1 MGQGD
6 FRKESI
12 MRIKH
17 LLLIFAFILV
27 CLLRAPQEVSAA
39 ALTKA
44 DDIPAGLK
52 LGLDV
57 AQAIADQQN
66 VQNGLSEFAKGQLD
80 DWMWNSIG
88 GYEKLWTGQ
97 LDDVDAVS
105 KQAKDKIKK
114 SLEIL
119 QQITDFATKVGEG
132 KYDEALFVTIDAAV
146 SHFDHPVVKTAWSA
160 CKIAYESHK
169 LVQDTKAELE
179 IEALYGMLNN
189 DRRLIGTITSGQDQP
204 RLIPENAETVDY
216 FFNKYLMTNDQARN
230 LMKTYVRKVLG
241 DEWPEQSWGQW
252 LSSWQEIGSGADSAR
267 SAEIEALATE
277 LRNKARTWIM
287 LLIKDLNKQVKV
299 AWAQARVHQEM
310 AEFQKFVERMRA
322 FSGNIDELF
331 KEFKQKAQYRKELP
345 KYREF
350 LAQSPQALE
359 KARSD
364 LADPKKLRQV
374 REIID
379 LWKGNLIRSYSAAR
393 LIGEETLS
401 RSLQEQLKKWYELEK
416 EYEKSLPSYN
426 EQLVQNPSSIS
437 ISSGQYPVISRIR
450 GDGDQII
457 EVTICT
463 FADVQSYY
471 QRYFSSIL
479 KPFNTW
485 KHDIEKLK
493 PQVLSLLKS
502 GDFEGA
508 SKLIEEWKKHKEEID
523 KYYAEMKLNL
533 DKAIAKREKAVK
545 EIASRP
551 WTKETSMILARENCN
566 LGGAVAIATEAFKA
580 MKWVTYE
587 TFNSG
592 SGNLSEIYSVYDGLK
607 KTRQSQWGQYY
618 AIIQEMIKSLPL
630 YAVSGKLPDLAFF
643 NITGY
648 DNPSQCSEN
657 LEWFL
662 KEAQSNVHTKIGN
675 VIGPNDKIYHL
686 NGHLASLGNSILS
699 GIKNPDRIFSICNK
713 WIPVWRDSA
722 NKWTQFPKVSQREM
736 EEIEI
741 FVKPV
746 VGFSQRGALDIS
758 KLKELLI
765 IIEDTAKGVPG
776 LISQIDRDL
785 KTLVQ
790 ILDTDASN
798 RQKDGEWLLEKARQ
812 VDSFFKDQIANKIF
826 KVGPN
831 DFELALSLGQDNMAI
846 MDNPYRHYATEKD
859 FEEYA
864 KMLEDRWNKYPVMN
878 FIKQYAPNQYQKMLR
893 LARGEGIKKAPEE
906 NFIPIF
912 SREQPIY
919 KSGLMQANLLLDKTA
934 TKLTD
939 NEFNG
944 VMNDIDTLIPLT
956 VLKDNNHVAGWK
968 IRDVIEGDIKGH
980 SQYFQHPLGEQY
992 VKVYDKIK
1000 KFIDERTGYKIEE
1013 RMKKEREQSDEW
1025 WRKAQ
1030 EEAMRKQE
1038 EQARQQEQERLAML
1052 TRELSTINELYA
1064 RFKSAYE
1071 SRNDSLVMSFLGD
1084 SWSAGDG
1091 TTLADLHDNLRRTF
1105 KTYNEIRFNLQNLQI
1120 SNVGPQKYQVSYD
1133 VTITS
1138 RIYSLDIKH
1147 EEKSSVVEEVTL
1159 ESPNKPKISRTI
1171 SGRFWYIE

>member
-1 MGQGD
+1 
-6 FRKESI
+6 
-12 MRIKH
+12 MRITH
-17 LLLIFAFILV
+17 LFLIFALFLV
-27 CLLRAPQEVSAA
+27 CFLMSPQAGFAA

-97 LDDVDAVS
+97 LDDVDAIS

-146 SHFDHPVVKTAWSA
+146 SHFDHPVVKTAWAA
-160 CKIAYESHK
+160 CKLAYESHK

-189 DRRLIGTITSGQDQP
+189 DRRLIGTITPGQDQP
-204 RLIPENAETVDY
+204 RLIPENTETVDY

-299 AWAQARVHQEM
+299 AWAQARVRQEM

-331 KEFKQKAQYRKELP
+331 REFKQKAQYRKELP

-359 KARSD
+359 KVRSD
-364 LADPKKLRQV
+364 LADTKKLRQV
-374 REIID
+374 REIIE
-379 LWKGNLIRSYSAAR
+379 LWEGNLTYSYSAAR

-426 EQLVQNPSSIS
+426 EQLVQNPSSIFYRPLSEYPFEYQSELQS
-437 ISSGQYPVISRIR
+437 I
-450 GDGDQII
+450 
-457 EVTICT
+457 VTDAQSIYRT
-463 FADVQSYY
+463 HFA
-471 QRYFSSIL
+471 SIL
-479 KPFNTW
+479 KPFDAW
-485 KHDIEKLK
+485 QPDDINQLK
-493 PQVLSLLKS
+493 SKVISLLKS
-502 GDFEGA
+502 GNFDSA
-508 SKLIEEWKKHKEEID
+508 SNLIEEWRKQNEKIE
-523 KYYAEMKLNL
+523 KYYSDMEINLHRALEPNVQKRREIEEARKEKEKLGIYTPEEKKKDDNEIAKLAIAAGFALDVFKEMKL
-533 DKAIAKREKAVK
+533 
-545 EIASRP
+545 
-551 WTKETSMILARENCN
+551 
-566 LGGAVAIATEAFKA
+566 
-580 MKWVTYE
+580 VTYE
-587 TFNSG
+587 TVT
-592 SGNLSEIYSVYDGLK
+592 SGNHDLWAIYSAYEGLK
-607 KTRQSQWGQYY
+607 RTRQSQWGQYY
-618 AIIQEMIKSLPL
+618 AIIQEMIKSLPIK
-630 YAVSGKLPDLAFF
+630 AVTGKLPDSDLFYG
-643 NITGY
+643 TYSG
-648 DNPSQCSEN
+648 DPSQCSED
-657 LEWFL
+657 LDSFL
-662 KEAQSNVHTKIGN
+662 NYAKQDAHTKIGT
-675 VIGPNDKIYHL
+675 IIRPDEKISDL
-686 NGHLASLGNSILS
+686 DARMKSLRNSILS
-699 GIKNPDRIFSICNK
+699 GIKNPEHLIQTCNK
-713 WIPVWRDSA
+713 WIPVWREAA
-722 NKWTQFPKVSQREM
+722 NKWEQFPKVSQREM

-746 VGFSQRGALDIS
+746 VGSFYQGVPLDFSKIREVLT
-758 KLKELLI
+758 LI
-765 IIEDTAKGVPG
+765 ENTAKSIPG
-776 LISQIDRDL
+776 LISKIDRDI

-790 ILDTDASN
+790 ALDTDTLN

-812 VDSFFKDQIANKIF
+812 VDAFFKDQIAKGIF
-826 KVGPN
+826 KIGY
-831 DFELALSLGQDNMAI
+831 DDYEIAFTLGHENMAI
-846 MDNPYRHYATEKD
+846 MDTPYWHYATEKD

-864 KMLEDRWNKYPVMN
+864 KILEDKWNKYPVMS
-878 FIKQYAPNQYQKMLR
+878 FIKQYAPGQYQKMLR

-912 SREQPIY
+912 SQGQPIY
-919 KSGLMQANLLLDKTA
+919 KSGLMQANLLLDKSA
-934 TKLTD
+934 TQLTD
-939 NEFNG
+939 NEFDR
-944 VMNDIDTLIPLT
+944 VMNEINTLIPNT
-956 VLKDNNHVAGWK
+956 VFKDDKALIGWGIVAERG
-968 IRDVIEGDIKGH
+968 RDIMDH

-992 VKVYDKIK
+992 VNIYNKIK
-1000 KFIDERTGYKIEE
+1000 KFFIERSLYKSEEIAKKAREQIDE
-1013 RMKKEREQSDEW
+1013 QL
-1025 WRKAQ
+1025 RKAQ

-1038 EQARQQEQERLAML
+1038 EQTRQQEQERLAML

-1091 TTLADLHDNLRRTF
+1091 TTLADLHENLRRTF

-1120 SNVGPQKYQVSYD
+1120 YNVGPQKYQVSYD